1 MAKICFISQPMS
13 GKSIEEI
20 ATERNAIKE
29 QMNKMFGDCV
39 FLHSF
44 FSDFN
49 GSPIEFLARGL
60 DVMAKA
66 DVVVFAK
73 GWEAA
78 IGCRIEHAVAEE
90 YGLTIFEIS

>member
-44 FSDFN
+44 FSDFD
-49 GSPIEFLARGL
+49 GSPLEFLSKSIE
-60 DVMAKA
+60 VMAKA

-73 GWEAA
+73 EWKAA
-78 IGCRIEHAVAEE
+78 RGCRIEHMVAAE
-90 YGLTIFEIS
+90 YGLKIFEI